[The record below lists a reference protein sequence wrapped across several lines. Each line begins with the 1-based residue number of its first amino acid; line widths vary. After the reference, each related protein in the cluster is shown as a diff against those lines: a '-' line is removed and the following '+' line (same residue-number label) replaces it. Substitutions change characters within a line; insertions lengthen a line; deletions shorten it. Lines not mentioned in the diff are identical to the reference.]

1 MKLKYCS
8 LFLIPLL
15 ASSFIVYISVDIENW
30 IDFWS
35 FVNIPYQ
42 IPPFSDLDSIS
53 RALRGSLEGFDPYL
67 YNPYDL
73 SQKSYSY
80 TKIWLTIFEFFGL
93 NDSIKFRIFNFILI
107 YFYTFILVDLA
118 FKFNSRLFSF
128 FLFLF
133 FFSTSNLLLLER
145 LNIEVAIFI
154 LVYLLCIIN
163 NNYLKIPIFFS
174 AIYLKLYP
182 IFSIFIFM
190 KNRIIF
196 YIIIFLSLF
205 FLFLI
210 REEIF
215 FIMKNS
221 IDYSLIIVHGVV
233 SIIKG
238 ISHFSIRHDSFIN
251 DNNYIY
257 FKNLIIFLAC
267 IYSIT
272 LFYYNF
278 DFGEKKIS
286 KEFNLEE
293 KLFICGGGIFIG
305 RVLFFSNWDYG
316 LVFLIFTLPF
326 IIKSNIK
333 FKFTYLFLVFIC
345 MNSLYI
351 EGGDRYTFIYAVKAF
366 TVHSIKILLFT
377 YICIHFSKII
387 NKHFEFKFKNLLS
400 K

>member
-1 MKLKYCS
+1 MKLKYCY

-15 ASSFIVYISVDIENW
+15 VSSFVVYISLDIENW
-30 IDFWS
+30 KAFWK

-53 RALRGSLEGFDPYL
+53 RALKASLEGFDPYL

-73 SQKSYSY
+73 IQKPYSY
-80 TKIWLTIFEFFGL
+80 TKIWLFIFEFFGF
-93 NDSIKFRIFNFILI
+93 NDPTKFRIFNFILI
-107 YFYTFILVDLA
+107 YFYTLILVDLA
-118 FKFNSRLFSF
+118 FKFNSRIFSF
-128 FLFLF
+128 FLVLF

-145 LNIEVAIFI
+145 LNIEIAIVI

-163 NNYLKIPIFFS
+163 NNYLKIPIFFFS
-174 AIYLKLYP
+174 IYLKLYP

-190 KNRIIF
+190 KKRIIF
-196 YIIIFLSLF
+196 YIIIVLSLF
-205 FLFLI
+205 FLLLI

-221 IDYSLIIVHGVV
+221 VDYALIIVHGIT

-238 ISHFSIRHDSFIN
+238 ISYFSIRYDLFIN
-251 DNNYIY
+251 ENNYIY
-257 FKNLIIFLAC
+257 FKNLTIFLAC
-267 IYSIT
+267 VYSIA
-272 LFYYNF
+272 LFYFNF
-278 DFGEKKIS
+278 DFGKKKIS
-286 KEFNLEE
+286 KELNLEE

-333 FKFTYLFLVFIC
+333 FKYIYLFLIFIC
-345 MNSLYI
+345 INSLYI
-351 EGGDRYTFIYAVKAF
+351 EGGDRYTLIYAVKAF
-366 TVHSIKILLFT
+366 IIHTIKVLLFT

-387 NKHFEFKFKNLLS
+387 NEHLELKFKT
-400 K
+400 

>member
-1 MKLKYCS
+1 MKLKYY
-8 LFLIPLL
+8 LTYLIPFFI
-15 ASSFIVYISVDIENW
+15 SSFVIYTSLDTENW
-30 IDFWS
+30 KAFWS

-53 RALRGSLEGFDPYL
+53 RALKAKLEGFDPYL
-67 YNPYDL
+67 YNPYDII
-73 SQKSYSY
+73 QKPYSY
-80 TKIWLTIFEFFGL
+80 TKIWLIIFEFFGF
-93 NDSIKFRIFNFILI
+93 NDPIKFKIFNFLLI
-107 YFYTFILVDLA
+107 YFYTLIFLDLA

-128 FLFLF
+128 FIILF

-145 LNIEVAIFI
+145 LNIEIAIFI
-154 LVYLLCIIN
+154 LIYLICIIN
-163 NNYLKIPIFFS
+163 NNYLKIPIYFS

-190 KNRIIF
+190 KKKIIF
-196 YIIIFLSLF
+196 YFIIILSLF

-210 REEIF
+210 RNEIF

-221 IDYSLIIVHGVV
+221 VDYALIIVHGVT

-238 ISHFSIRHDSFIN
+238 ISYYSLRYDLFIN
-251 DNNYIY
+251 ENNYIY
-257 FKNLIIFLAC
+257 FKYLSILLGC
-267 IYSIT
+267 IYSII

-278 DFGEKKIS
+278 DFGKKKLS

-326 IIKSNIK
+326 VIKKNIK
-333 FKFTYLFLVFIC
+333 FNYIYLFLIFVC
-345 MNSLYI
+345 VNSLYI
-351 EGGDRYTFIYAVKAF
+351 EGGDRYTLVYSIKALA
-366 TVHSIKILLFT
+366 VHSIKILLFT
-377 YICIHFSKII
+377 YICIHFSRII
-387 NKHFEFKFKNLLS
+387 NKHFEIIKF
-400 K
+400 

>member
-8 LFLIPLL
+8 IFLIPFLV
-15 ASSFIVYISVDIENW
+15 SSFVVYISLDIENW
-30 IDFWS
+30 KVFWS

-53 RALRGSLEGFDPYL
+53 RALKAKLEGFDPYL

-73 SQKSYSY
+73 IQKPYSY
-80 TKIWLTIFEFFGL
+80 TKIWLIVFEFFEFS
-93 NDSIKFRIFNFILI
+93 DPIKFRIFNFTLI
-107 YFYTFILVDLA
+107 YFYTLILVDLA
-118 FKFNSRLFSF
+118 FKFKSRLFSTF
-128 FLFLF
+128 MILC

-145 LNIEVAIFI
+145 LNIEIAIVI

-163 NNYLKIPIFFS
+163 NNYLKIPIFFT

-182 IFSIFIFM
+182 IFSIFVFM
-190 KNRIIF
+190 KNRTIFFIIL
-196 YIIIFLSLF
+196 ILSLF

-221 IDYSLIIVHGVV
+221 VDYALVIVHGVT

-238 ISHFSIRHDSFIN
+238 ISYYSLRYDLFIN
-251 DNNYIY
+251 ENNYIY
-257 FKNLIIFLAC
+257 FKSLTIFLAC

-272 LFYYNF
+272 LFYYHF
-278 DFGEKKIS
+278 DFGKKKIS

-326 IIKSNIK
+326 VIKSNIK
-333 FKFTYLFLVFIC
+333 FKYTYLFLIFIC

-351 EGGDRYTFIYAVKAF
+351 EGGDRYTLIYAIKAF
-366 TVHSIKILLFT
+366 IVHSIKILLFT
-377 YICIHFSKII
+377 YISIHFSKII
-387 NKHFEFKFKNLLS
+387 NKHLELKLKT
-400 K
+400 

>member
-15 ASSFIVYISVDIENW
+15 VSSFVVYISLDIENW
-30 IDFWS
+30 KVFWK

-53 RALRGSLEGFDPYL
+53 RALKASSEGFDPYL

-73 SQKSYSY
+73 IQKPYSY
-80 TKIWLTIFEFFGL
+80 TKIWLIIFEFFGF
-93 NDSIKFRIFNFILI
+93 NEPTKFRIFNFILI
-107 YFYTFILVDLA
+107 YFYTLILVDLA
-118 FKFNSRLFSF
+118 FKFNSRIFSF
-128 FLFLF
+128 FLVLF

-145 LNIEVAIFI
+145 LNIEIAIVI
-154 LVYLLCIIN
+154 LIYLTCIIN
-163 NNYLKIPIFFS
+163 NNYLKIPIFFFS
-174 AIYLKLYP
+174 IYLKLYP
-182 IFSIFIFM
+182 IFSIFVFM
-190 KNRIIF
+190 KKQIIF
-196 YIIIFLSLF
+196 YTIIVLSLF
-205 FLFLI
+205 FLLLI

-221 IDYSLIIVHGVV
+221 VDYALIIVHGIT

-238 ISHFSIRHDSFIN
+238 ISYFSIRYDLFIN
-251 DNNYIY
+251 ENNYIY
-257 FKNLIIFLAC
+257 FKNLAIFLAC
-267 IYSIT
+267 IYSIAI
-272 LFYYNF
+272 FYYNF
-278 DFGEKKIS
+278 DFGKKKIS
-286 KEFNLEE
+286 NEFNLEE

-333 FKFTYLFLVFIC
+333 FKYIYLFLIFIC

-351 EGGDRYTFIYAVKAF
+351 EGGDRYTLVYALKAF

-377 YICIHFSKII
+377 FICIHFSKII
-387 NKHFEFKFKNLLS
+387 NEHLELKFKT
-400 K
+400 

>member
-1 MKLKYCS
+1 MKLKYYS
-8 LFLIPLL
+8 IFLIPLL
-15 ASSFIVYISVDIENW
+15 VSSFVVYISLDIENW
-30 IDFWS
+30 KVFWK

-53 RALRGSLEGFDPYL
+53 RALKANLEGFDPYL

-73 SQKSYSY
+73 IQKPYSY
-80 TKIWLTIFEFFGL
+80 TKIWLIIFEFFGF
-93 NDSIKFRIFNFILI
+93 NDPTKFRIFNFVLI

-128 FLFLF
+128 FLVLF

-145 LNIEVAIFI
+145 LNIEIAVVI

-163 NNYLKIPIFFS
+163 NNYLKIPVFFFS
-174 AIYLKLYP
+174 IYLKLYP

-190 KNRIIF
+190 KKKIIF
-196 YIIIFLSLF
+196 YTIIVLSLF

-221 IDYSLIIVHGVV
+221 VDYALIIVHGIT

-238 ISHFSIRHDSFIN
+238 ISYFSIRYDLFIN
-251 DNNYIY
+251 ENNYIY

-267 IYSIT
+267 IYSIVI
-272 LFYYNF
+272 FYYNF
-278 DFGEKKIS
+278 DFGKKKIS
-286 KEFNLEE
+286 TEFNLEE

-333 FKFTYLFLVFIC
+333 FKHISLFLIFIC

-351 EGGDRYTFIYAVKAF
+351 EGGDRYTLNYAVKAF
-366 TVHSIKILLFT
+366 IVHSIKILLFT
-377 YICIHFSKII
+377 FICIHFSKIV
-387 NKHFEFKFKNLLS
+387 NKHLELKFN
-400 K
+400 